1 MLYTPS
7 ILRTNLF
14 NDLFDDDL
22 FTRPFSHLD
31 SFQGNAGELMRTD
44 VREDKDSYE
53 LQMSLPGIDKKD
65 IKASLKDGYMTIK
78 VKTPCLVTCIKELNT
93 PRYMT
98 VTGIFDTYSKPM
110 TVLDYEALKDNPLI
124 DKSTI
129 GLSGS
134 PTNILTSFTPPQKGA
149 GMMLEGNDMK
159 TCEQLAG
166 FLSEK
171 HYI

>member
-65 IKASLKDGYMTIK
+65 IKASLKDGYMTINASTAK
-78 VKTPCLVTCIKELNT
+78 SSDEKDKDLHYIRRERYQGSVSRTFYVGEAVKEEDIKARFEN
-93 PRYMT
+93 
-98 VTGIFDTYSKPM
+98 G
-110 TVLDYEALKDNPLI
+110 
-124 DKSTI
+124 
-129 GLSGS
+129 
-134 PTNILTSFTPPQKGA
+134 ILTLTVPKKDEEPKVEEQKFIA
-149 GMMLEGNDMK
+149 IEG
-159 TCEQLAG
+159 
-166 FLSEK
+166 
-171 HYI
+171 